1 MSARKTAE
9 DRRININE
17 RKSEFLS
24 KFGFKIHSLC
34 KEKVFEGLKRR
45 GFLFSHFLY
54 YSLAQH
60 FSKLLGTKS
69 LSFGKY
75 DQELK
80 SELGKSSKFKV
91 LKFNWNLSDRIGL
104 GDTIPTP

>member
-1 MSARKTAE
+1 M
-9 DRRININE
+9 
-17 RKSEFLS
+17 
-24 KFGFKIHSLC
+24 
-34 KEKVFEGLKRR
+34 FEGLKRR

-69 LSFGKY
+69 LSFGRY

-104 GDTIPTP
+104 GDTIPTPRTALKSDFA